1 MAGEIVIS
9 APCKKMSQFSKAY
22 FSWHFIFTL
31 GALSGRGTK
40 IALVLIQRKEM
51 SPTAVAS
58 DENSASE
65 RATALCSACELSAR

>member
-1 MAGEIVIS
+1 MILYILSV
-9 APCKKMSQFSKAY
+9 
-22 FSWHFIFTL
+22 L

-65 RATALCSACELSAR
+65 RATGQKLLLVFTGFLS

>member
-1 MAGEIVIS
+1 MERKSLI
-9 APCKKMSQFSKAY
+9 FLFLY
-22 FSWHFIFTL
+22 FHLFFYIL

-65 RATALCSACELSAR
+65 RATGQKLLLVFTDFLS

>member
-1 MAGEIVIS
+1 MKSNNIN
-9 APCKKMSQFSKAY
+9 
-22 FSWHFIFTL
+22 FTICCSFL

-65 RATALCSACELSAR
+65 RATGQKLLLVFTGFLS